1 MLIVLVVFLKYYRC
15 QRCSSD
21 LYVGIR
27 GNKNTNI
34 LLKTYFIAS
43 MYNIQLIPELIYTN
57 IYMITIEL
65 LQCHV
70 IGSKLSRYL
79 DLSNNNEQL
88 RLTF

>member
-1 MLIVLVVFLKYYRC
+1 MLIVLVFFLILQMLRRFDRVIYDREIKI
-15 QRCSSD
+15 Q
-21 LYVGIR
+21 
-27 GNKNTNI
+27 NI

-43 MYNIQLIPELIYTN
+43 MYNIQLIPELFYTN

-65 LQCHV
+65 LQRHV
-70 IGSKLSRYL
+70 IGSKLSRCL

>member
-1 MLIVLVVFLKYYRC
+1 
-15 QRCSSD
+15 
-21 LYVGIR
+21 
-27 GNKNTNI
+27 
-34 LLKTYFIAS
+34 

>member
-1 MLIVLVVFLKYYRC
+1 MLIVLVGFLKYYRC

-21 LYVGIR
+21 LNV

-70 IGSKLSRYL
+70 IGSKLSRCL

>member
-1 MLIVLVVFLKYYRC
+1 MLRRFDRVIYDREIKI
-15 QRCSSD
+15 Q
-21 LYVGIR
+21 
-27 GNKNTNI
+27 NI

>member
-1 MLIVLVVFLKYYRC
+1 MLRRFDRVIYDREIKI
-15 QRCSSD
+15 Q
-21 LYVGIR
+21 
-27 GNKNTNI
+27 NI

-65 LQCHV
+65 LQCDV
-70 IGSKLSRYL
+70 IGSKLSRCL